1 MTGTGFRRGTR
12 RGGVKKQN
20 GTNTRRGGDI
30 FYQKS
35 LGGGHCQVFQNK
47 KTFYIYQK
55 SLGDIVI
62 IKKRMRKH
70 CFIFIKNSLE
80 KKNLYTKAQTL
91 QKIYVSRISIKST
104 NLTKNL
110 RFHNLS
116 LTHAAGSCLI
126 PHFYS
131 FQRHTSPRHHRKI
144 ERHTVAPITS
154 LFLHQS
160 TKKNL
165 TT

>member
-1 MTGTGFRRGTR
+1 
-12 RGGVKKQN
+12 
-20 GTNTRRGGDI
+20 
-30 FYQKS
+30 
-35 LGGGHCQVFQNK
+35 
-47 KTFYIYQK
+47 
-55 SLGDIVI
+55 
-62 IKKRMRKH
+62 MRKH

-131 FQRHTSPRHHRKI
+131 FQRHTSPIHHRKI

-160 TKKNL
+160 TKKKLNNVIKYTL
-165 TT
+165 TGSKKSKKKLRRTPPQK